1 MNANI
6 VLGVTGGIAA
16 YKTVEVVSRLNKLG
30 ANVDV
35 IMTQNATQFVTPLT
49 FETISHR
56 PVTLDT
62 FKREQSWEV
71 GHVALAQKA
80 DLVLVAPATAN
91 LLAKM
96 ALGIADDMLTTTLLA
111 TKAPILLAPA
121 MNTAMWEAE
130 ATQQNLRKLLARGVY
145 TVGPDSGLLAC
156 RDVGAGRMSEPEVIV
171 AEVERL
177 LLARQAMAGLRV
189 LVTAGPTREPLDPVR
204 FMSNRS
210 SGKMGYAIAAE
221 AVQRGASVTL
231 VSGPTALDAPEGV
244 ALTQIQT
251 TQELLDAMLRLCDA
265 QDVII
270 QAAAP
275 ADYRFVEVSAQK
287 LKKRNGEPRTVT
299 MVENPDVAQAVAA
312 RKQAGQTLVGFAA
325 ETNNAIANAQ
335 RKLRQKGLDLIVAND
350 VTLEGAGFDV
360 DTNIATLIHENGLTP
375 LPLMSKHALAAEI
388 LDAVMTLRGGA
399 GS

>member
-156 RDVGAGRMSEPEVIV
+156 RDVGAGRMSEPDVIV

-221 AVQRGASVTL
+221 AVRRGASVTL
-231 VSGPTALDAPEGV
+231 VSGPTALEAPEGV

-287 LKKRNGEPRTVT
+287 LKKHNGEPRTVT

-312 RKQAGQTLVGFAA
+312 RKEAGQTLVGFAA

>member
-145 TVGPDSGLLAC
+145 TVGPNSGLLAC
-156 RDVGAGRMSEPEVIV
+156 RDVGAGRMSEPDVIV

-177 LLARQAMAGLRV
+177 LLARQAMVGLRV

-221 AVQRGASVTL
+221 AVRRGAIVTL

-299 MVENPDVAQAVAA
+299 MVENPDVAKEVAA